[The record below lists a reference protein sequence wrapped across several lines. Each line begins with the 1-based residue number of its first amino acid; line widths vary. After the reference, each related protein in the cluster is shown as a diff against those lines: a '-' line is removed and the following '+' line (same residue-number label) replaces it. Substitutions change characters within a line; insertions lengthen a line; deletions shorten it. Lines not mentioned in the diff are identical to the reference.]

1 MSTVP
6 ELGRDVH
13 ILWHPFDL
21 KKYSLLLSLERIE
34 KPKNFPMVVV
44 ICNEILRIVGSDY
57 GTQPEFFTK
66 AKF

>member
-1 MSTVP
+1 LAQYVVVDIKSW
-6 ELGRDVH
+6 DCS
-13 ILWHPFDL
+13 I
-21 KKYSLLLSLERIE
+21 LLSLERIE

>member
-1 MSTVP
+1 
-6 ELGRDVH
+6 
-13 ILWHPFDL
+13 
-21 KKYSLLLSLERIE
+21 
-34 KPKNFPMVVV
+34 MVVV